1 MVKVIYSLILLL
13 FSSSVFADFVEIKRI
28 SISDLLDEGFSIKQI
43 DYIKNEKYDYVG
55 YTYHLHKIGLYG
67 DAIAICNIL
76 QFFDTICKI
85 DTNNKELLSKLR
97 EDHKTKPSQTFSGSL
112 NELLGAD

>member
-43 DYIKNEKYDYVG
+43 DYIKNEKYNLK
-55 YTYHLHKIGLYG
+55 TTLY
-67 DAIAICNIL
+67 
-76 QFFDTICKI
+76 
-85 DTNNKELLSKLR
+85 
-97 EDHKTKPSQTFSGSL
+97 FSVIKYNYL
-112 NELLGAD
+112 M